1 MATIDKQTFRG
12 QDPAIQRL
20 FENVW
25 GADAERK
32 WEEEHNAALR
42 IQRGEPSSVNV
53 PPTVSRILSQG
64 APGGAADI
72 STRLPLD
79 VELRPPSLPPAP
91 LAGGPPPSPPPPP
104 PEPPPPEPP
113 APVTDDPAY
122 SEAKTRGA
130 TDQTAADIVN
140 FLRNNEGE
148 RASFM
153 AGTNPNV
160 IWGVKPPPKIETQDA
175 TTPSTPAIVPSPGA
189 AVVDP
194 GVGVVPPVA
203 TGIAPE
209 NIIPRTASVAE
220 QRLQELAN
228 AIANTEDERRLVEAA
243 TQEIEQARED
253 ARLRQTS
260 AQILQDQLQ
269 MATRP
274 GVGLFSLFSQRRPP
288 GEMVPLPADIGALL
302 QQRNIPVAGNIPGG
316 QVFLSPD
323 QINTEL
329 FRDAVRGLTAQNIR
343 ALSSDPTSL
352 ANFQAFGN
360 LAGADPL
367 RALQGI
373 QATLPSQASL
383 RGSVLV

>member
-1 MATIDKQTFRG
+1 
-12 QDPAIQRL
+12 
-20 FENVW
+20 
-25 GADAERK
+25 
-32 WEEEHNAALR
+32 
-42 IQRGEPSSVNV
+42 
-53 PPTVSRILSQG
+53 
-64 APGGAADI
+64 
-72 STRLPLD
+72 
-79 VELRPPSLPPAP
+79 
-91 LAGGPPPSPPPPP
+91 
-104 PEPPPPEPP
+104 
-113 APVTDDPAY
+113 
-122 SEAKTRGA
+122 
-130 TDQTAADIVN
+130 
-140 FLRNNEGE
+140 
-148 RASFM
+148 M

-160 IWGVKPPPKIETQDA
+160 IWGFVPQPV
-175 TTPSTPAIVPSPGA
+175 TTAQPSTPVIVPSPGA

-329 FRDAVRGLTAQNIR
+329 FRDAVRGLTAQNVR